1 MIRFG
6 LLGGKWG
13 PAPAEAFL
21 ALGGAL
27 LGASGLLF
35 AYTFGS
41 GPAVVGWIEAAVFA
55 LAGAPLLAIGLRR
68 RRNPPKLP
76 TEPWTREQL
85 LP

>member
-13 PAPAEAFL
+13 PAPAAAFL
-21 ALGGAL
+21 ALGGAC
-27 LGASGLLF
+27 LGASVLTI

-41 GPAVVGWIEAAVFA
+41 GVAVVGWIEATILAV
-55 LAGAPLLAIGLRR
+55 AGATLLAIGLRR
-68 RRNPPKLP
+68 SRIPPKLP